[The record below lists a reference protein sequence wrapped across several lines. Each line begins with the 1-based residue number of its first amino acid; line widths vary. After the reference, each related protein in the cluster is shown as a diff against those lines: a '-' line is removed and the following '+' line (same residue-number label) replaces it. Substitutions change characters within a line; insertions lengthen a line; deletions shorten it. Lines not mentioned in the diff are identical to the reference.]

1 MALLAIRG
9 ETRSSV
15 VRIAGGLVVLSV
27 AAKTVSRQVVTVSVT
42 GIAVQAAMRSLQPKE
57 LTVVEVR
64 SAPIC
69 GRVPVTI
76 LAIGW
81 ETLRLMIG
89 PIVVVD
95 VATDAIRA
103 DAPELA
109 V

>member
-9 ETRSSV
+9 ETRSNV
-15 VRIAGGLVVLSV
+15 VWIAGALVILSV
-27 AAKTVSRQVVTVSVT
+27 AAETVSRQVVTVSVT
-42 GIAVQAAMRSLQPKE
+42 GLAVQAAMRSLQPKE
-57 LTVVEVR
+57 LVVVE
-64 SAPIC
+64 IC
-69 GRVPVTI
+69 TGPTGGRVAMTI

-103 DAPELA
+103 DAPELT

>member
-9 ETRSSV
+9 ETRSDV
-15 VRIAGGLVVLSV
+15 VRIAGGLVILSV

-42 GIAVQAAMRSLQPKE
+42 GLAVQAAMRSLQPKE
-57 LTVVEVR
+57 LTVVEVC

-103 DAPELA
+103 GAPELT